1 MTRPDGE
8 IWAGRFDRRR
18 GVGIASP
25 FSREENPEQVH
36 AKRARASSA
45 SKAQNEHF
53 KKPDRNHK
61 HCERYRIVLKP
72 IPI

>member
-1 MTRPDGE
+1 MERRSKALNRVAIYSGTEPD
-8 IWAGRFDRRR
+8 RFTPS
-18 GVGIASP
+18 G
-25 FSREENPEQVH
+25 
-36 AKRARASSA
+36 ARASSA

>member
-1 MTRPDGE
+1 LPRNDAMCQTY
-8 IWAGRFDRRR
+8 
-18 GVGIASP
+18 
-25 FSREENPEQVH
+25 
-36 AKRARASSA
+36 
-45 SKAQNEHF
+45 F

>member
-1 MTRPDGE
+1 L
-8 IWAGRFDRRR
+8 I
-18 GVGIASP
+18 GVGGLADGARINGIK
-25 FSREENPEQVH
+25 SRSHLVGKRTGQVH